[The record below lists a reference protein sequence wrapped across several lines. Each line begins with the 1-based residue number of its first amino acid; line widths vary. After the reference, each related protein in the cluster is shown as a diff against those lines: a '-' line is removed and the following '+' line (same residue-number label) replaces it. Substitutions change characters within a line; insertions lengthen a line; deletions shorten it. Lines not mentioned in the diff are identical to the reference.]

1 MSKFTTKTN
10 PRYFHKSQLKFY
22 FILAP
27 IAIFMMLPIIFIF
40 SQAFKPVDE
49 LFLYPPRFFVRR
61 PTLAN
66 FYELFQITQ
75 ASTIPVS
82 RYLMNSIL
90 TAFFTVLFT
99 IIISVFAGYAL
110 SKKQFKAKNLLFTIN
125 NLALMFVPIA
135 VIIPRYLIV
144 QKLGLIDTFIINIL
158 SLLAMPIGVFLVKQ
172 FIDQIPD
179 ALIDAA
185 LVDGANDF
193 HIIFNIIMPLLKPAI
208 STVGILAFQVAWN
221 SAEASTYYINN
232 ENLKTF
238 AFYVSNLTQTTGNTV
253 TGQGIAAAAGL
264 IMFVPNLILFII
276 MQSRVMNTMAYS
288 GLK

>member
-1 MSKFTTKTN
+1 MAKFSTKTN
-10 PRYFHKSQLKFY
+10 PKYFHKSQLKFY
-22 FILAP
+22 FILTP

-49 LFLYPPRFFVRR
+49 LFLYPPRFLVRR

-66 FYELFQITQ
+66 FYELFQVTR

-82 RYLMNSIL
+82 RYLMNSII

-110 SKKQFKAKNLLFTIN
+110 SKKEFKAKQFVFTVN

-144 QKLGLIDTFIINIL
+144 QNLGLIDTFLINIL
-158 SLLAMPIGVFLVKQ
+158 SLIAMPIGVFLVKQ

-193 HIIFNIIMPLLKPAI
+193 QIIFNIIIPMLKPAI

-238 AFYVSNLTQTTGNTV
+238 AFYVSNLTQATGNTV
-253 TGQGIAAAAGL
+253 AGQGISAAAGL

-288 GLK
+288 GIK

>member
-1 MSKFTTKTN
+1 MT
-10 PRYFHKSQLKFY
+10 
-22 FILAP
+22 
-27 IAIFMMLPIIFIF
+27 LPIIFIF
-40 SQAFKPVDE
+40 SQAFKPLDE

-61 PTLAN
+61 PTLDN
-66 FYELFQITQ
+66 FYQLFALTRT
-75 ASTIPVS
+75 SNIPVS

-99 IIISVFAGYAL
+99 IIISVFAGYTL
-110 SKKQFKAKNLLFTIN
+110 SKKHFKTKGVIFTIN

-135 VIIPRYLIV
+135 VIIPRYFII
-144 QKLGLIDTFIINIL
+144 QSLGLIDTFIINIL

-193 HIIFNIIMPLLKPAI
+193 HIIFNIIIPLLKPAI

-232 ENLKTF
+232 ENLRTF
-238 AFYVSNLTQTTGNTV
+238 AFYVSNLTQATGNTIA
-253 TGQGIAAAAGL
+253 GQGISAAAGL
-264 IMFVPNLILFII
+264 IMFVPNLILFIV

>member
-1 MSKFTTKTN
+1 MAKFSTKTN

-22 FILAP
+22 FLLTP
-27 IAIFMMLPIIFIF
+27 IAIFMLLPIIFIF

-49 LFLYPPRFFVRR
+49 LFLYPPRFFVKR

-66 FYELFQITQ
+66 FYELFAMTRT
-75 ASTIPVS
+75 STIPVS

-90 TAFFTVLFT
+90 TAFFVVLFT

-110 SKKQFKAKNLLFTIN
+110 SKKQFKTKNLLFTIN
-125 NLALMFVPIA
+125 NLALMFVPVA
-135 VIIPRYLIV
+135 VIIPRYLLI
-144 QKLGLIDTFIINIL
+144 QELRLIDTFLINIL
-158 SLLAMPIGVFLVKQ
+158 SLLAMPIGVFLIKQ

-193 HIIFNIIMPLLKPAI
+193 QIIFNLIIPMLKPAI

-221 SAEASTYYINN
+221 SAEASLYYINN

-238 AFYVSNLTQTTGNTV
+238 AFYVSNLTQTTGNTIA
-253 TGQGIAAAAGL
+253 GQGIAAAAGL
-264 IMFVPNLILFII
+264 IMFVPNLVLFII

>member
-1 MSKFTTKTN
+1 MAKFTTKTN

-22 FILAP
+22 FILTP

-49 LFLYPPRFFVRR
+49 LFLYPPRFLVRR
-61 PTLAN
+61 PTLSN
-66 FYELFQITQ
+66 FYELFQITR
-75 ASTIPVS
+75 ASAIPVS

-90 TAFFTVLFT
+90 TAFLTVFFT

-110 SKKQFKAKNLLFTIN
+110 SKKQFKTKNLLFTVN

-144 QKLGLIDTFIINIL
+144 QQLGLIDTFFINVL

-179 ALIDAA
+179 ALLDAA

-193 HIIFNIIMPLLKPAI
+193 QIIFNIIMPLLKPAI

-253 TGQGIAAAAGL
+253 AGQGIAAAAGL
-264 IMFVPNLILFII
+264 IMFVPNLVLFII

>member
-1 MSKFTTKTN
+1 MARFTTRTN
-10 PRYFHKSQLKFY
+10 PRYFHKSQIKFY
-22 FILAP
+22 LILTP
-27 IAIFMMLPIIFIF
+27 IAVFMMLPIIFIF
-40 SQAFKPVDE
+40 SQAFKPLDE
-49 LFLYPPRFFVRR
+49 LFLYPPRFIVKR
-61 PTLAN
+61 PTLSN
-66 FYELFQITQ
+66 FYELFALTRG
-75 ASTIPVS
+75 SNIPVS
-82 RYLMNSIL
+82 RYLVNSIL

-99 IIISVFAGYAL
+99 IIISVFAGYTL
-110 SKKQFKAKNLLFTIN
+110 SKKQFKAKNLIFTIN

-135 VIIPRYLIV
+135 VIIPRYYVV
-144 QKLGLIDTFIINIL
+144 QSLGLIDTFIINIL

-193 HIIFNIIMPLLKPAI
+193 QIIFNIIIPLLKPAI

-221 SAEASTYYINN
+221 STEASTYYINN
-232 ENLKTF
+232 ENLRTF
-238 AFYVSNLTQTTGNTV
+238 AFYVSNLTQTTGNTIA
-253 TGQGIAAAAGL
+253 GQGIAAAAGL
-264 IMFVPNLILFII
+264 IMFVPNLLLFIF

>member
-1 MSKFTTKTN
+1 MAKFTTKTN

-22 FILAP
+22 FILTP

-49 LFLYPPRFFVRR
+49 LFLYPPRFLVRR
-61 PTLAN
+61 PTLSN
-66 FYELFQITQ
+66 FYELFQITR
-75 ASTIPVS
+75 ASAIPVS

-90 TAFFTVLFT
+90 TAFLTVLFT

-110 SKKQFKAKNLLFTIN
+110 SKKQFKTKNLLFTVN

-144 QKLGLIDTFIINIL
+144 QQLGLIDTFFINVL

-179 ALIDAA
+179 ALLDAA

-193 HIIFNIIMPLLKPAI
+193 QIIFNIIMPLLKPAI

-253 TGQGIAAAAGL
+253 AGQGIAAAAGL
-264 IMFVPNLILFII
+264 IMFVPNLVLFII

>member
-1 MSKFTTKTN
+1 MAKFTTKTN
-10 PRYFHKSQLKFY
+10 PKYFHKSQLKFY
-22 FILAP
+22 FILTP
-27 IAIFMMLPIIFIF
+27 IAVFMMLPIIFIF
-40 SQAFKPVDE
+40 SQAFKPLDE
-49 LFLYPPRFFVRR
+49 LFLYPPRFFVRK

-66 FYELFQITQ
+66 FYDLFSLTRG
-75 ASTIPVS
+75 STIPIS

-110 SKKQFKAKNLLFTIN
+110 SKKQFKAKSLIFTIN

-135 VIIPRYLIV
+135 VIIPRYYMV
-144 QKLGLIDTFIINIL
+144 QSLGLIDTFIINIL
-158 SLLAMPIGVFLVKQ
+158 SLLAMPIGVFLIKQ
-172 FIDQIPD
+172 FMDQIPD

-193 HIIFNIIMPLLKPAI
+193 QIIFNIIIPLLKPAI

-232 ENLKTF
+232 ENLRTF
-238 AFYVSNLTQTTGNTV
+238 AFYVSNLTQTTGNTIA
-253 TGQGIAAAAGL
+253 GQGIAAAAGL
-264 IMFVPNLILFII
+264 IMFVPNLLLFII

>member
-1 MSKFTTKTN
+1 MAKFSTKTN

-22 FILAP
+22 FILTP
-27 IAIFMMLPIIFIF
+27 IAIFMLLPIIFIF

-49 LFLYPPRFFVRR
+49 LFLYPPRFFVKR

-66 FYELFQITQ
+66 FYELFAMTRT
-75 ASTIPVS
+75 STIPVS

-90 TAFFTVLFT
+90 TAFFVVLFT

-110 SKKQFKAKNLLFTIN
+110 SKKQFKTKNLLFTIN
-125 NLALMFVPIA
+125 NLALMFVPVA
-135 VIIPRYLIV
+135 VIIPRYLLI
-144 QKLGLIDTFIINIL
+144 QELRLIDTFLINIL
-158 SLLAMPIGVFLVKQ
+158 SLLAMPIGVFLIKQ

-193 HIIFNIIMPLLKPAI
+193 QIIFNLIIPMLKPAI

-221 SAEASTYYINN
+221 SAEASLYYINN

-238 AFYVSNLTQTTGNTV
+238 AFYVSNLTQTTGNTIA
-253 TGQGIAAAAGL
+253 GQGIAAAAGL
-264 IMFVPNLILFII
+264 IMFVPNLVLFII

>member
-1 MSKFTTKTN
+1 
-10 PRYFHKSQLKFY
+10 
-22 FILAP
+22 
-27 IAIFMMLPIIFIF
+27 MMLPIIFIF

-49 LFLYPPRFFVRR
+49 LFLYPPRFLVRK

-66 FYELFQITQ
+66 FYELFQVTRS
-75 ASTIPVS
+75 STIPVS
-82 RYLMNSIL
+82 RYLMNSII
-90 TAFFTVLFT
+90 TAFFTVLLT

-110 SKKQFKAKNLLFTIN
+110 SKKEFKAKQLIFTVN
-125 NLALMFVPIA
+125 NLALMFVPVA

-144 QKLGLIDTFIINIL
+144 QRLGLIDTFVINIL

-193 HIIFNIIMPLLKPAI
+193 QIIFNIIIPMLKPAI

-238 AFYVSNLTQTTGNTV
+238 AFYVSNLTQATGNTV
-253 TGQGIAAAAGL
+253 AGQGISAAAGL
-264 IMFVPNLILFII
+264 IMFVPNLVLFII

-288 GLK
+288 GIK

>member
-1 MSKFTTKTN
+1 MAKFSTKTN
-10 PRYFHKSQLKFY
+10 PKYFHKSQLKFY
-22 FILAP
+22 FILTP

-49 LFLYPPRFFVRR
+49 LFLYPPRFLVRK

-66 FYELFQITQ
+66 FYELFQVTRS
-75 ASTIPVS
+75 STIPVS
-82 RYLMNSIL
+82 RYLMNSII
-90 TAFFTVLFT
+90 TAFFTVLLT

-110 SKKQFKAKNLLFTIN
+110 SKKEFKAKQLIFTVN
-125 NLALMFVPIA
+125 NLALMFVPVA

-144 QKLGLIDTFIINIL
+144 QRLGLIDTFVINIL

-193 HIIFNIIMPLLKPAI
+193 QIIFNIIIPMLKPAI

-238 AFYVSNLTQTTGNTV
+238 AFYVSNLTQATGNTV
-253 TGQGIAAAAGL
+253 AGQGISAAAGL
-264 IMFVPNLILFII
+264 IMFVPNLVLFII

-288 GLK
+288 GIK

>member
-1 MSKFTTKTN
+1 
-10 PRYFHKSQLKFY
+10 
-22 FILAP
+22 
-27 IAIFMMLPIIFIF
+27 MMLPIIFIF
-40 SQAFKPVDE
+40 SQAFKPLDE
-49 LFLYPPRFFVRR
+49 LFLYPPRFIVKR
-61 PTLAN
+61 PTLSN
-66 FYELFQITQ
+66 FYELFALTRG
-75 ASTIPVS
+75 SNIPVS
-82 RYLMNSIL
+82 RYLVNSIL

-99 IIISVFAGYAL
+99 IIISVFAGYTL
-110 SKKQFKAKNLLFTIN
+110 SKKQFKAKNLIFTIN

-135 VIIPRYLIV
+135 VIIPRYYVV
-144 QKLGLIDTFIINIL
+144 QSLGLIDTFIINIL

-193 HIIFNIIMPLLKPAI
+193 QIIFNIIIPLLKPAI

-221 SAEASTYYINN
+221 STEASTYYINN
-232 ENLKTF
+232 ENLRTF
-238 AFYVSNLTQTTGNTV
+238 AFYVSNLTQTTGNTIA
-253 TGQGIAAAAGL
+253 GQGIAAAAGL
-264 IMFVPNLILFII
+264 IMFVPNLLLFIF